1 MKIRKTRI
9 RALKPGAGRKRG
21 KEAEK
26 EKKGEKKEKGERGAP
41 FLSIGTAF
49 IEMHTCLE
57 PNTPVLPTAA
67 PPCAARLGF
76 MSGFTFLMTNLT
88 VTNSYQLHDAII
100 LPWLHQLALGL
111 LLMQL
116 VVAKC
121 DRVPPAPCRHNNLA
135 LNTLYVLDAW
145 C

>member
-1 MKIRKTRI
+1 MLSISTPDLKIRKNRI
-9 RALKPGAGRKRG
+9 RPLKPGAGRKRG

-41 FLSIGTAF
+41 FLSIGTAC

-57 PNTPVLPTAA
+57 PNAPVLPKAA

-76 MSGFTFLMTNLT
+76 MSRFTFLMTNLT

-111 LLMQL
+111 LIALLLPAQTIIQKS
-116 VVAKC
+116 KC
-121 DRVPPAPCRHNNLA
+121 C
-135 LNTLYVLDAW
+135 
-145 C
+145 